1 MSTYP
6 LYSWNLEPS
15 ISFAF
20 YNGVSGGVM
29 GNPALAVDAHQ
40 NTYFAAVVAGQ
51 NPTASPS
58 ISSTYWSY
66 NNIVIG
72 SADKNG
78 NLLWYK
84 FFPQLVVAANQQEV
98 SLVVGTNNDL
108 YVAFVTPAAVI
119 NRSNMSTTPP
129 WCPPLYP
136 EAGALGPFDIV
147 LARINYSNTSQTVA
161 WVIQNARLNSVYDE
175 TAPQLA
181 IDTTTGLLYITYQ
194 TDGDILCFTPIGTS
208 TVALSCFT
216 LNGAQLWLECQ
227 QNINSTG
234 SNTNPVVTADNAGG
248 VYVAYET
255 TATVSGGAVITDQ
268 QVEMVKFQT
277 YLTQSGTLLSYSR
290 QWVLS
295 QNGTILTASPDTS
308 SSPSVTSDGTN
319 VYIAFLTTGSV
330 NGSYP
335 TGSANDLVVA
345 QVTPTGYTPWI
356 QQGSQFNRA
365 PYTYE
370 DAALPYIS
378 AAYKISY
385 SDVPNIVVS
394 LQTYTAAPL
403 DGDMNLFVFKLS
415 SSTGVNIYNNGGYN
429 NMPLAFSLQPSSTAL
444 LPTASPGT
452 YSQVAVQEV
461 YGVLFC
467 LLGSLIPLQMNTITS
482 CEADLILIKYNP
494 AYFYPSTDPFNFM
507 SQSKKICNCGANC
520 SCQGNPTVPSAPF
533 NLSSSQYGGDT
544 ALIYFTIS
552 DGGSPLINFLYSIND
567 GATFTPFGPAQFTSP
582 VSITGLTSYVTYSIK
597 IKGINGVGTG
607 QPSASVSF
615 TPIPP

>member
-1 MSTYP
+1 MSAYP
-6 LYSWNLEPS
+6 LYSWSLEPS
-15 ISFAF
+15 ISFSNA
-20 YNGVSGGVM
+20 GAGGGVI
-29 GNPALAVDAHQ
+29 GVPALVIDANQ
-40 NTYFAAVVAGQ
+40 NTYFAAVVIGQ
-51 NPTASPS
+51 NSTATPTEPVN
-58 ISSTYWSY
+58 YRPY
-66 NNIVIG
+66 NNIVVG
-72 SADKNG
+72 STDKNG
-78 NLLWYK
+78 NLLWYR
-84 FFPQLVVAANQQEV
+84 FFNELLVAANQQQV

-108 YVAFVTPAAVI
+108 YVVFVTPAAVS
-119 NRSNMSTTPP
+119 NRYNMSTTPS

-136 EAGALGPFDIV
+136 EAGVEGTNDIV
-147 LARINYSNTSQTVA
+147 LARINYSNTSQTVS

-194 TDGDILCFTPIGTS
+194 TDGDILCYTPVGTPS
-208 TVALSCFT
+208 VALSCFT
-216 LNGAQLWLECQ
+216 LYGAQLWLECQ

-234 SNTNPVVTADNAGG
+234 ANTNPVVTADNAGG

-255 TATVSGGAVITDQ
+255 TATVSGGAVITGQ

-277 YLTQSGTLLSYSR
+277 YLTASNTLASYSR

-295 QNGTILTASPDTS
+295 QNGTILTEPPGTS
-308 SSPSVTSDGTN
+308 SSPSVTCDGTN
-319 VYIAFLTTGSV
+319 VYIAFLTTGAV
-330 NGSYP
+330 NGNYP
-335 TGSANDLVVA
+335 TGSTNDLVVA
-345 QVTPTGYTPWI
+345 QITPTGYTPWI

-394 LQTYTAAPL
+394 LQTFTAAPL

-461 YGVLFC
+461 YGALFC

-494 AYFYPSTDPFNFM
+494 AYYYPSTDPFNFM

-520 SCQGNPTVPSAPF
+520 SCQGNPTVPSIPVI
-533 NLSSSQYGGDT
+533 LSTSQYGGDT

-582 VSITGLTSYVTYSIK
+582 VSITGLASNVTYSIK

-607 QPSASVSF
+607 QSSVSVSF